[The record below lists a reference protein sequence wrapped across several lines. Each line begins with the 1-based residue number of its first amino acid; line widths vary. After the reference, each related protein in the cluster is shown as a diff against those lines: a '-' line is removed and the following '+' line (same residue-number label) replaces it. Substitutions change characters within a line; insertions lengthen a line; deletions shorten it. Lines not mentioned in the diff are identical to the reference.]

1 MEMMFAENRGFSSE
15 DSQDEAAAAIIGG
28 IFTVTMGA
36 LLEQLAKA
44 LNEKDAPAA
53 TFFKDCIDYMAM
65 SMVSSYEEN
74 TKNFPKEVKYAIDMT
89 LGMTAKQFSE
99 WEQDPS
105 FEELTNLGSSE
116 NPDVETMSEVVLD
129 EAKDGYDDDFS
140 VMYSSE
146 DEPDWEIPFPDSLT
160 ETDKDFKL
168 GKSKIWQEQGAFR
181 YSRFGKDNS
190 NPPLYD
196 GLLLKSVDHKG
207 HGKICDAKG
216 CRKVMKVWGNT
227 WNIPYYFCED
237 HYEEIQDRSDSWG
250 AESFSSEG
258 KSFFCDACEETL
270 PLKLRNRS
278 LKVTQEFGMGI
289 GDICRPCVKRIK
301 QYDAESFA
309 AEVCSCTAEYCDYT
323 GKCLDCGGDTYH
335 SIIEVCHDCGEYNA
349 ESFGAEA
356 RQGDGVKRVCHR
368 DLTMHCN
375 KYSLGWVVCPACNQP
390 YTDED
395 VVTDDDETDYGRM
408 AESYADFFTQM
419 EELLES
425 TTIAGGW
432 TLDATTDQEDPD
444 AVTMVV
450 KFKPTDPS
458 TFFDIIE

>member
-1 MEMMFAENRGFSSE
+1 MINMPGSVYVCCLCGSDEFGYGNNPAPLDQMPNRCCDACNYTKVIPARMEMMFAENRGFSSE

-28 IFTVTMGA
+28 IFTVSMGA

-237 HYEEIQDRSDSWG
+237 HYEEIQDRSDSW
-250 AESFSSEG
+250 S
-258 KSFFCDACEETL
+258 
-270 PLKLRNRS
+270 
-278 LKVTQEFGMGI
+278 
-289 GDICRPCVKRIK
+289 
-301 QYDAESFA
+301 AESFA

-349 ESFGAEA
+349 ESFG
-356 RQGDGVKRVCHR
+356 
-368 DLTMHCN
+368 
-375 KYSLGWVVCPACNQP
+375 
-390 YTDED
+390 
-395 VVTDDDETDYGRM
+395 